1 MGQMSHEIPEL
12 DRKGL
17 REFALV
23 TGGVVAVLFGL
34 FFPWL
39 LESRV
44 PLWPWVIAGVLGG
57 WGLAAPMSLQPVYRA
72 WMKLGLLLS
81 RITTPLILG
90 IVFYG
95 LILPMGLVMRL
106 MGRDPMARRFDDA
119 AESYRVKH
127 QKAPRINVE
136 RPF

>member
-1 MGQMSHEIPEL
+1 MAQMHEIPKL

-17 REFALV
+17 REFAFV
-23 TGGVVAVLFGL
+23 TGGIVAVLFGL
-34 FFPWL
+34 FCPWL
-39 LESRV
+39 LESGT
-44 PLWPWVIAGVLGG
+44 PLWPWVVAGVLAV
-57 WGLAAPMSLQPVYRA
+57 WGLAAPMSLQPVYHG
-72 WMKLGLLLS
+72 WMKFGLVLS

-90 IVFYG
+90 VVFYG

-119 AESYRVKH
+119 ADSYRVQHPKP
-127 QKAPRINVE
+127 PRKNVE

>member
-1 MGQMSHEIPEL
+1 MAQMHEIPEL

-17 REFALV
+17 REFAFV
-23 TGGVVAVLFGL
+23 TGGILAVLFGL
-34 FFPWL
+34 LFPWL
-39 LESRV
+39 LESNY
-44 PLWPWVIAGVLGG
+44 PLWPWLLAGLLGG
-57 WGLAAPMSLQPVYRA
+57 WGLIAPLSLQPVYRA

-106 MGRDPMARRFDDA
+106 LGRDPMARRFDNA
-119 AESYRVKH
+119 ADSYRVKH
-127 QKAPRINVE
+127 PKRPRENVE